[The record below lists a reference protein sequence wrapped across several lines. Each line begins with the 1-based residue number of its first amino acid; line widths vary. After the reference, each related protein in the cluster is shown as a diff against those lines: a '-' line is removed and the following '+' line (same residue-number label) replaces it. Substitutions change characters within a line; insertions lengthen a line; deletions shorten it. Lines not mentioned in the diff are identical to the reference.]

1 MNLIKQA
8 INYTKDAWNSLK
20 LSTKINNFYVTKN
33 TEHDSNILSY
43 KEGIFNCLKEGNIE
57 GAYRYFQLIENSKDA
72 KERLERFKQC
82 LEEEH
87 DN

>member
-1 MNLIKQA
+1 ML
-8 INYTKDAWNSLK
+8 
-20 LSTKINNFYVTKN
+20 
-33 TEHDSNILSY
+33 
-43 KEGIFNCLKEGNIE
+43 GIALNIE

-72 KERLERFKQC
+72 KERLERFKQY

>member
-8 INYTKDAWNSLK
+8 INYTKDAWNSLR
-20 LSTKINNFYVTKN
+20 LSTKINDFYVTKN
-33 TEHDSNILSY
+33 TEHNSNILSY
-43 KEGIFNCLKEGNIE
+43 EEGVFNYLKEGNIE
-57 GAYRYFQLIENSKDA
+57 AAYRNFQLIENSKDA
-72 KERLERFKQC
+72 KERLERFKQY

>member
-1 MNLIKQA
+1 MLGIALNLVQRLMISMLQ
-8 INYTKDAWNSLK
+8 
-20 LSTKINNFYVTKN
+20 KN
-33 TEHDSNILSY
+33 TEHNSNILSY
-43 KEGIFNCLKEGNIE
+43 EEGIFNCLKEGNIE

-72 KERLERFKQC
+72 KERLERFKQY

>member
-8 INYTKDAWNSLK
+8 INYTKDA
-20 LSTKINNFYVTKN
+20 
-33 TEHDSNILSY
+33 
-43 KEGIFNCLKEGNIE
+43 
-57 GAYRYFQLIENSKDA
+57 
-72 KERLERFKQC
+72 KERLERFKQY